1 MNPKVHLN
9 QNRYLRRQFRDV
21 KEGGLLV
28 LIKKCLAVPLLVV
41 AIPIVLILRALRPV
55 VLVRFG
61 QLNSGPI
68 GMFAAATEMYLCER
82 DAGLQPKLAID
93 ILYCGD
99 QISNQQL
106 KKMWARELHISSL
119 GRRLFSANKFLPG
132 GTAHVIRRPNDED
145 SHGLIPRSKAHL
157 YFSAEEERSGQASLR
172 ELGVPEG
179 APFICLYSRDT
190 SYKGSDNGNPWST
203 SLNQDENTHGY
214 RNSSIANFLPAAE
227 ELVRHGYFVIRMGAV
242 VNEPLKTTSP
252 MIIDYATIA
261 RSDFMDIFLC
271 AKCSFFLGGT
281 SGLNAVPRIF
291 RRPVVYD
298 NSVPL
303 CESQLLACVP
313 GGLLIPKK
321 LWLREEHRFMT
332 FPEFLAAWPE
342 RFDGTK
348 HFEHI
353 GVDVI
358 ENTPEELLDVAVEM
372 DERLKGKW
380 QTTGEDQE
388 LQQRFWSLL
397 EVKEPNQ
404 EWRPRMG
411 AKFLRQNRE
420 LLD

>member
-1 MNPKVHLN
+1 M
-9 QNRYLRRQFRDV
+9 
-21 KEGGLLV
+21 
-28 LIKKCLAVPLLVV
+28 
-41 AIPIVLILRALRPV
+41 
-55 VLVRFG
+55 
-61 QLNSGPI
+61 S
-68 GMFAAATEMYLCER
+68 
-82 DAGLQPKLAID
+82 
-93 ILYCGD
+93 
-99 QISNQQL
+99 
-106 KKMWARELHISSL
+106 
-119 GRRLFSANKFLPG
+119 
-132 GTAHVIRRPNDED
+132 
-145 SHGLIPRSKAHL
+145 PRSRMHL
-157 YFSAEEERSGQASLR
+157 SFTEKEERLGQAGLR
-172 ELGVPEG
+172 ELGVPVG
-179 APFICLYSRDT
+179 APFVCFHARAMEYKGRDT
-190 SYKGSDNGNPWST
+190 GHEWSAH
-203 SLNQDENTHGY
+203 LNQDERLRGY
-214 RNSSIANFLPAAE
+214 RNTSISNYVPAAE
-227 ELVRHGYFVIRMGAV
+227 ELAQRGYFVIRMGAV

-313 GGLLIPKK
+313 GGVLIPKN